1 MSAQP
6 FIYPPMPQGID
17 EKVIQPSP
25 AFKNEVV
32 KVAASIVFFILFY
45 LVMVSL
51 ALGFAA
57 LCAFAG
63 YSLMVAK
70 PQFFTLMIGL
80 GLAGLGVMVAFFML
94 KFIFKSNQTDRSN
107 MLELQETDQP
117 ELFAFIRQLTTETKT
132 PFPKRI
138 LLSADVNA
146 SVFYDSSFWSMF
158 LPVKKNLVIGLGLV
172 NCVNISEFKAILAH
186 EFGHFSQRSM
196 KLGSFVY
203 NLNSIIHEMLYDNDG
218 YEKILEKWANISSYF
233 AFFAKVTVGIV
244 QGIQKVLQK
253 AYELVNRNYL
263 GLSRQM
269 EFHAD
274 AVAAYVSGGNHLI
287 SSLRRL
293 EAADICYNR
302 VIAYYNSWVPENLKA
317 DNFYQCHTEVMQHF
331 SRDFKIPYQN
341 GLLQVLSLIHI

>member
-203 NLNSIIHEMLYDNDG
+203 NLNRIIHG
-218 YEKILEKWANISSYF
+218 
-233 AFFAKVTVGIV
+233 
-244 QGIQKVLQK
+244 LQSRP
-253 AYELVNRNYL
+253 V
-263 GLSRQM
+263 LSRV
-269 EFHAD
+269 E
-274 AVAAYVSGGNHLI
+274 
-287 SSLRRL
+287 RL
-293 EAADICYNR
+293 FE
-302 VIAYYNSWVPENLKA
+302 
-317 DNFYQCHTEVMQHF
+317 
-331 SRDFKIPYQN
+331 
-341 GLLQVLSLIHI
+341 